1 MEEKISEF
9 LKACR
14 GIEPSGEFKERSRRL
29 ILATEPRRLNIF
41 GIIKQELL
49 ENLKFSLALGL
60 ASVLVFIMFGGVNY
74 WGNKKQA
81 SNLNGEELLS
91 EVRNIDFQIQLGEA
105 RYFTESAEEIAAL
118 LGEIKE
124 TDDQIDAVLD
134 KIIF

>member
-1 MEEKISEF
+1 MEEKISQL

-14 GIEPSGEFKERSRRL
+14 GLEPSGEFRERSRRL
-29 ILATEPRRLNIF
+29 LLTHKPRRLTVF
-41 GIIKQELL
+41 EIIRQELV

-60 ASVLVFIMFGGVNY
+60 GSLLLFIMLGGVSYFKGAN
-74 WGNKKQA
+74 GTV
-81 SNLNGEELLS
+81 NLDSAELLR

-105 RYFTESAEEIAAL
+105 RYFSESAEEIAVL

-124 TDDQIDAVLD
+124 TDDQIDEVLD